1 MRRNPKLLAGVVSI
15 LEEQGHAVIL
25 KPTNG
30 PGDATHIAARCVSE
44 GADLILAAGGD
55 GTINEV
61 ANGMIGSRVPLGI
74 LPAGT
79 ANVLATETRLGS
91 DPAGAARSFG
101 ALQPVRIAVG
111 LLRAMDGEPLR
122 HFLLMAGAGLDAHIV
137 AHLNARVKK
146 VFGKGA
152 YWLAGWQSAFRRLEE
167 LDVECGGRRARCSF
181 ALASR
186 VRNYGG
192 DLEIARGASLLHE
205 HFEMVL
211 FEGANPLRFVKYFTG
226 VLLGNAARM
235 RGVHVLKARCLT
247 LRPANQKT
255 VHIQIDGEDA
265 GTLPVRVETAPDA
278 LTLLLPADF
287 LERERQ
293 RWTT

>member
-1 MRRNPKLLAGVVSI
+1 MSI
-15 LEEQGHAVIL
+15 LKEQGHAITL
-25 KPTNG
+25 KPTSG
-30 PGDATHIAARCVSE
+30 PGDATQIAARCVRE
-44 GADLILAAGGD
+44 DAGLILAAGGD

-61 ANGMIGSRVPLGI
+61 ANGMIGSQVPLGV

-79 ANVLATETRLGS
+79 ANVLAMETHLGRC
-91 DPAGAARSFG
+91 PARAARDFPT
-101 ALQPVRIAVG
+101 LEPVRIAVG
-111 LLRAMDGEPLR
+111 LLRAIDGAPLR
-122 HFLLMAGAGLDAHIV
+122 YFLLMAGAGLDAHIV
-137 AHLNARVKK
+137 AHLNPRVKK

-167 LDVECGGRRARCSF
+167 LDVECDGRSARCSF

-205 HFEMVL
+205 HFELVL
-211 FEGANPLRFVKYFTG
+211 FEGSNPLRFVKYFTG

-235 RGVHVLKARCLT
+235 RGVNVLRARSLT
-247 LRPANQKT
+247 LRPANRKT

-265 GTLPVRVETAPDA
+265 GTLPVRVEAAPDA

-293 RWTT
+293 RWTTSRTP

>member
-1 MRRNPKLLAGVVSI
+1 MSI
-15 LEEQGHAVIL
+15 LEEQGHTVTL
-25 KPTNG
+25 KPTSG

-44 GADLILAAGGD
+44 DANLILAAGGD

-61 ANGMIGSRVPLGI
+61 ANGMIGSQVPLGI

-79 ANVLATETRLGS
+79 ANVLAMETQLGGS
-91 DPAGAARSFG
+91 PVRAARCF
-101 ALQPVRIAVG
+101 ATLEPVRIAVG
-111 LLRAMDGEPLR
+111 LLRAIDGAPLR

-137 AHLNARVKK
+137 AHLNARVKN
-146 VFGKGA
+146 VLGKGA

-167 LDVECGGRRARCSF
+167 LDVECDGRRARCSF

-205 HFEMVL
+205 HFELVL

-235 RGVHVLKARCLT
+235 RGVNVLRARCLT
-247 LRPANQKT
+247 LHPAGGKT

-265 GTLPVRVETAPDA
+265 GTLPTRVELVPDA
-278 LTLLLPADF
+278 LTLLLPAGF

-293 RWTT
+293 RWTTSHTP